1 MRLRY
6 PTLREEGTLTVGH
19 RKKPLTKVERAEAEA
34 TKTKVEL
41 RIAQEYLDAVLLN
54 LPVGIAILEGPDFR
68 YYRINHRLAEINGLS
83 VADHLDRPLAEVL
96 PEAAPDIIPGLR
108 HVFETGEPIL
118 DREFSTRLPK
128 DPDVVRYFRDSFFL
142 IKANGK
148 PRAVGAVV
156 LEITE
161 RKQAEEA
168 LQRSHAELERRVR
181 ERTAELTQS
190 YIALQ
195 QEVEERKRVEVTVQQ
210 QRAEL
215 AHVLRRAT
223 MGELTAALAHEL
235 RQPLTA
241 ILVNAQTAKRF
252 MQTDAPDLDE
262 IGAIVDDIIDSN
274 HRAAEVIRL
283 MSAQLMNSAV
293 DWNLLDINTVIGET
307 TDLIHSDAAFR
318 GVVVA
323 LDLAEGLPLV
333 FGDRVELQQVLLNLI
348 LNGCEAMKDVP
359 VDERRL
365 EVRTAQ
371 QGEKAVCV
379 FIEDTGT
386 GFLGQDVDRFFEPF
400 FTTKPQGLGMGLSIC
415 KSIVEA
421 HGGHVWATPNAD
433 KGTTFHLSL
442 PCSPDEVT

>member
-1 MRLRY
+1 M
-6 PTLREEGTLTVGH
+6 GH
-19 RKKPLTKVERAEAEA
+19 RKKPLTKVERAEAEV
-34 TKTKVEL
+34 TKTKVKL
-41 RIAQEYLDAVLLN
+41 RIAKEYLDTVLLN

-68 YYRINHRLAEINGLS
+68 YYRINHRLAEINGLP

-118 DREFSTRLPK
+118 DREFNTRLPK

-168 LQRSHAELERRVR
+168 LQRSHAALEQRVM

-190 YIALQ
+190 YTALQ
-195 QEVEERKRVEVTVQQ
+195 HETEERKRVEVALRQ
-210 QRAEL
+210 QREEL
-215 AHVLRRAT
+215 AYVLRRAT

-241 ILVNAQTAKRF
+241 IRVNAQTAKRF

-262 IGAIVDDIIDSN
+262 IGAMLDDIIDSN
-274 HRAAEVIRL
+274 RRAADVIHLMGTQLRKCEVDR
-283 MSAQLMNSAV
+283 NP
-293 DWNLLDINTVIGET
+293 LDINTVIGEAIG
-307 TDLIHSDAAFR
+307 LIQSDAVIK

-323 LDLAEGLPLV
+323 SDLAEGLPLV
-333 FGDRVELQQVLLNLI
+333 SGDRIQLQQVLLNLI
-348 LNGCEAMKDVP
+348 LNGFEAMEDVP

-365 EVRTAQ
+365 VVRTAQ

-379 FIEDTGT
+379 FIEDTGA
-386 GFLGQDVDRFFEPF
+386 GFLGQDVDRLFEPF
-400 FTTKPQGLGMGLSIC
+400 FTTKPQGLGMCLAINRSL
-415 KSIVEA
+415 VEV
-421 HGGHVWATPNAD
+421 HGGKIWASENPDRGA
-433 KGTTFHLSL
+433 TFQLTL
-442 PCSPDEVT
+442 PVAEPAAYRRA

>member
-1 MRLRY
+1 M
-6 PTLREEGTLTVGH
+6 GH
-19 RKKPLTKVERAEAEA
+19 RKKPLTIVERAAAEV
-34 TKTKVEL
+34 TKTKIEL
-41 RIAQEYLDAVLLN
+41 RIVQEYLDAVLLN

-68 YYRINHRLAEINGLS
+68 YYRINHRLAEINGLP

-96 PEAAPDIIPGLR
+96 PDAAPDIIPGLR

-118 DREFSTRLPK
+118 DREFNTRLPK
-128 DPDVVRYFRDSFFL
+128 DPDVVRYFKDSFFL

-168 LQRSHAELERRVR
+168 LQRSHAALEQRVM

-190 YIALQ
+190 YTALQ
-195 QEVEERKRVEVTVQQ
+195 HETEERKRVEVALRQ
-210 QRAEL
+210 QREEL
-215 AHVLRRAT
+215 AYVLRRAT

-241 ILVNAQTAKRF
+241 IRVNAQTAKRF

-262 IGAIVDDIIDSN
+262 IGAMLDDIIDSN
-274 HRAAEVIRL
+274 RRAADVIHLMGTQLRKCEVDR
-283 MSAQLMNSAV
+283 NP
-293 DWNLLDINTVIGET
+293 LDINTVIGEAIG
-307 TDLIHSDAAFR
+307 LIQSDAVIK

-323 LDLAEGLPLV
+323 SDLAEGLPLV
-333 FGDRVELQQVLLNLI
+333 SGDRVQLQQVLLNLI
-348 LNGCEAMKDVP
+348 LNGCEAMEDVP

-365 EVRTAQ
+365 VVRTAQ

-400 FTTKPQGLGMGLSIC
+400 FTTKPQGLGMGLAINRSI
-415 KSIVEA
+415 IEE
-421 HGGHVWATPNAD
+421 HGGKIWASENPDRGA
-433 KGTTFHLSL
+433 TFQFML
-442 PCSPDEVT
+442 PVAEPAVHRRA

>member
-1 MRLRY
+1 M
-6 PTLREEGTLTVGH
+6 GH
-19 RKKPLTKVERAEAEA
+19 RKKPLTIVERAAAEV
-34 TKTKVEL
+34 TKTKIEL

-68 YYRINHRLAEINGLS
+68 YYRINHRLAEINGLP

-96 PEAAPDIIPGLR
+96 PDAAPDIIPGLR
-108 HVFETGEPIL
+108 HVFETGEPRL

-128 DPDVVRYFRDSFFL
+128 NPDVVRHFRDSFFL

-168 LQRSHAELERRVR
+168 LQRSHAELEQRVMD
-181 ERTAELTQS
+181 RTAELTQS
-190 YIALQ
+190 YTALQ
-195 QEVEERKRVEVTVQQ
+195 QEIEERKRVEVVLQQ
-210 QRAEL
+210 QRDEL

-241 ILVNAQTAKRF
+241 IRVNAQTAKRF

-262 IGAIVDDIIDSN
+262 IGAMLDDIIDSN
-274 HRAAEVIRL
+274 RRAADVIHLMGTQLRKCEVDR
-283 MSAQLMNSAV
+283 NP
-293 DWNLLDINTVIGET
+293 LDINTVIGEAIG
-307 TDLIHSDAAFR
+307 LIQSDAVIK

-323 LDLAEGLPLV
+323 SDLAEGLPLV
-333 FGDRVELQQVLLNLI
+333 SGDRIQLQQVLLNLV
-348 LNGCEAMKDVP
+348 LNGFEAMGDVP
-359 VDERRL
+359 LDERRL
-365 EVRTAQ
+365 LLRTVQ

-379 FIEDTGT
+379 FIQDTGA
-386 GFLGQDVDRFFEPF
+386 GFVGHDVDRLFEPF
-400 FTTKPQGLGMGLSIC
+400 YTTKAEGLGMGLAITR
-415 KSIVEA
+415 SIVEA
-421 HGGHVWATPNAD
+421 HGGEIRASENPDRGATFQFTLLRAKRPA
-433 KGTTFHLSL
+433 
-442 PCSPDEVT
+442 